1 MKRSRQLALLVM
13 AQTPWLLTACDN
25 APEPVN
31 KQGFYTSVDAC
42 VRDGNT
48 AETCQHASQTAESVA
63 NAPNAPHYKTKE
75 ECIAEFGELCSERTH
90 EGGSIW
96 MPLMAGFML
105 SQILA
110 PNRPA
115 AYLDSSPIYRS
126 RAGQYVESYRDPTW
140 SKPGTSTAGAHLRPI
155 DIPPNRA
162 VTKARSGFGSMSA
175 ARSGWG
181 GSSRGG

>member
-13 AQTPWLLTACDN
+13 AQTPLLLTACSE
-25 APEPVN
+25 PEPVN

-42 VRDGNT
+42 MRDGNPKETCDRAAQT
-48 AETCQHASQTAESVA
+48 AETAA
-63 NAPNAPHYKTKE
+63 NAPDAPRYKTKA
-75 ECIAEFGELCSERTH
+75 ECIAEFGDLCTERQH

-96 MPLMAGFML
+96 GPLMAGFML

-115 AYLDSSPIYRS
+115 AYLDASPIYRS
-126 RAGQYVESYRDPTW
+126 RGGQYVESYRSGYNERNW
-140 SKPGTSTAGAHLRPI
+140 SPGDARYRPV

-162 VTKARSGFGSMSA
+162 VTKQRSGFGSMSA

-181 GSSRGG
+181 GSGGS